1 MNSYILAGGDSNSR
15 QTYVVKIAS
24 AQTELI
30 HLTAEKSTLTIKQ
43 VKDLWIPLSISPRLK
58 RIVWIEEANL
68 LTPPAQNALLKMLEE
83 PPVDTTFY
91 LTCTAATSLL
101 PTIRSRCTIVIISE
115 PSAVTNTTVLT
126 ELKRVMA
133 LTPGDRFANIV
144 KRDRAESLSWIGEIE
159 SALSAHLQD
168 RQITAKTA
176 ATLAKIA
183 RLAQNFHL
191 QLASNCSVSLA
202 TQNFYLLLP
211 HTRSIK

>member
-30 HLTAEKSTLTIKQ
+30 HLTAEKRTHTIKQ

-133 LTPGDRFANIV
+133 LTPGDRLANIV
-144 KRDRAESLSWIGEIE
+144 KRDRAESLSWIG
-159 SALSAHLQD
+159 
-168 RQITAKTA
+168 R
-176 ATLAKIA
+176 
-183 RLAQNFHL
+183 
-191 QLASNCSVSLA
+191 
-202 TQNFYLLLP
+202 
-211 HTRSIK
+211 